1 MTMRMKIKR
10 YFESNISNILAILF
24 LLTSFILLFKVVH
37 QQYEINKYSNKYLQN
52 LLLIFRNQRFVE
64 ARLSGGFLYKS
75 YVPNKTKSSKPP
87 QHDLSYIED
96 NYVVTE
102 GFNYKNNVD
111 SKIGNDRITSK
122 RGQQNDFEVYFSNLL
137 SPSAYS
143 SYMVGYNN
151 VVKLTRS
158 AVDRKREEKNPELNA
173 IISGILLDSLVNP
186 SVETLHA
193 LGILKISQDKYDE
206 AIEVLENASAKQPNN
221 VYILNDLSVAYIASH
236 EKTTKPINLIQAL
249 STIDKAFNLNSS
261 LEEIQF
267 NKALILEKLNLSPT
281 AYDEWQEYLKL
292 EKNSD
297 WAKEAK
303 EHIERIV
310 APTLP
315 ELWLKEKKKLE
326 QAIISKNIADAQE
339 IINKFPHFSR
349 MYAINELIPFW
360 AKAYSEERYFEAS
373 EALEKARFIGDW
385 LAYIHRDNMVI
396 DIVTS
401 VKFILEKS
409 YNSEQIKRLIE
420 AYLAYNEGEYL
431 TENGL
436 LDKAETLLL
445 KAKKFFFES
454 KNLACE
460 TLVGIQL
467 SRICLYRFNFSQAL
481 KHITY
486 CNTISE
492 KYSYPYILGRGWLN
506 YGRIKLKLFEPQK
519 ALTALNTAQSYFKAI
534 NDSDEVLLTHINL
547 SYVYEQIGLEDEV
560 WRNQYEALK
569 YTNQT
574 IRISPIISTQN
585 RIAIQIL
592 PSKHLKTAL
601 YFLNES
607 FQMSLKST
615 IITDIFSALFYRSQ
629 VYYKLGNKKAALKDL
644 NLAKN
649 YINKTSEESVQIRL
663 KQLALMVESNFK
675 LFEDPKSSID
685 LYNAALVNNY
695 AETEKYEVINIYL
708 SRAKAYTLIGDYE
721 KAEADLVK
729 SISEYENVR
738 NNLPFERE
746 KISFLEQVQSTYDEM
761 ITFQVN
767 QRNNAELAFF
777 YTEAK
782 RSRALLDLMM
792 SNKAIKNNNANK
804 FTTKFKDKTIYKKT
818 IKPYKLTDIQS
829 KLPNNTTI
837 IEYTILEKFLVVW
850 VIEQNYSKMFK
861 VPITKDFIEKST
873 KSFCEAISKNLSKN
887 ELVFYSK
894 PLYNSLIEPILPSI
908 NQNHRIIIIPD
919 KILYDLPF
927 NAIINPLTKEY
938 LIKSFTII
946 ISPSATIFIN
956 CLKRDT
962 SLTKYSKNNFLAIGN
977 PSFSKVKFPDLK
989 SLLYAEEEVDNIL
1002 RCYPK
1007 ALILKKQDATKKV
1020 FCEIASKYNIIH
1032 FAGHA
1037 IVNSTAPLLSE
1048 LIFAQDDKEKGDSSS
1063 LKAYE
1068 LYKLQLKQTRLVVLA
1083 ACDTANGQLL
1093 QSEGVVSI
1101 ARPFLANDV
1110 PIVIATLW
1118 KVDDFASKELFSVF
1132 YTEIISG
1139 KDPVAALREAQL
1151 ALINNKDPMLQTA
1164 KQWAV
1169 FIPLGG
1175 VNKKEN

>member
-1 MTMRMKIKR
+1 MAMFMKIKA
-10 YFESNISNILAILF
+10 YFESNISNILAIF
-24 LLTSFILLFKVVH
+24 SLLISFTLLFKVVH

-52 LLLIFRNQRFVE
+52 LLLILRNQRLVE

-75 YVPNKTKSSKPP
+75 YVTIKTKSSKP
-87 QHDLSYIED
+87 QQQDLSHTEND
-96 NYVVTE
+96 YVVTE
-102 GFNYKNNVD
+102 RFNYKNHADN
-111 SKIGNDRITSK
+111 KIGNNKTTSK
-122 RGQQNDFEVYFSNLL
+122 RGQQNDSEVYFSNLL
-137 SPSAYS
+137 SPSVYS
-143 SYMVGYNN
+143 SYIVGYNN

-158 AVDRKREEKNPELNA
+158 AIDRKREENDSELNS

-193 LGILKISQDKYDE
+193 LGVLKISQDKYDE
-206 AIEVLENASAKQPNN
+206 AIEVLEKASIKQPDN
-221 VYILNDLSVAYIASH
+221 VYILNDLSAAYVASH
-236 EKTTKPINLIQAL
+236 EKTTKPMNLIQAL

-261 LEEIQF
+261 LEEIRF

-303 EHIERIV
+303 EHIGRIM

-315 ELWLKEKKKLE
+315 ELWLKEQKNLE

-339 IINKFPHFSR
+339 IVNKFPHFSR

-360 AKAYSEERYFEAS
+360 AKEYFKENYSEAS
-373 EALEKARFIGDW
+373 QALEKAEFIGEW
-385 LAYIHRDNMVI
+385 LSHIHKDKLVI
-396 DIVTS
+396 DIVIT
-401 VKFILEKS
+401 IKS
-409 YNSEQIKRLIE
+409 TLAKGHKSQEIKKLIE
-420 AYLAYNEGEYL
+420 AYLAYNEGEHL
-431 TENGL
+431 TENGT

-445 KAKKFFFES
+445 KAKKLFVEC
-454 KNLACE
+454 KNLTGEA
-460 TLVGIQL
+460 LVGIQL
-467 SRICLYRFNFSQAL
+467 SRICLYRFNFNQAVE
-481 KHITY
+481 HITY
-486 CNTISE
+486 CNSISE

-506 YGRIKLKLFEPQK
+506 YGRVKLKLFEPQK
-519 ALTALNTAQSYFKAI
+519 ALLALNTAQSYFKII
-534 NDSDEVLLTHINL
+534 NDSDEALLTHISL
-547 SYVYEQIGLEDEV
+547 SFVYDQIGSQDEV
-560 WRNQYEALK
+560 WKNQYEALK
-569 YTNQT
+569 YVNQT

-585 RIAIQIL
+585 RIAIQL
-592 PSKHLKTAL
+592 LSSKYLEVAL

-607 FQMSLKST
+607 FQISLKSG
-615 IITDIFSALFYRSQ
+615 IVTDIFSALFYRSQ
-629 VYYKLGNKKAALKDL
+629 AYYKLGNKKAALSDL
-644 NLAKN
+644 NIAKD
-649 YINKTSEESVQIRL
+649 YIAKTSEKSIQTRL
-663 KQLALMVESNFK
+663 NQLALIVESDFK

-685 LYNAALVNNY
+685 LYSAALINKY
-695 AETEKYEVINIYL
+695 TESEKYEVINIYL
-708 SRAKAYTLIGDYE
+708 SRAKAYILTGNNE
-721 KAEADLVK
+721 KAEADLLR
-729 SISEYENVR
+729 SITEYENVR
-738 NNLPFERE
+738 NSLPFEKER
-746 KISFLEQVQSTYDEM
+746 ISFLEQVQSAYDEM
-761 ITFQVN
+761 ITFQIN
-767 QRNNAELAFF
+767 QRNNEDLAFY

-782 RSRALLDLMM
+782 RSRALLDLIM
-792 SNKAIKNNNANK
+792 SNKAIKNNNVNK
-804 FTTKFKDKTIYKKT
+804 STIKFKDKPIYKKT

-829 KLPNNTTI
+829 KLPKNTTI
-837 IEYTILEKFLVVW
+837 IEYSILERFLVIW
-850 VIEQNYSKMFK
+850 VIQQNYSKMFK
-861 VPITKDFIEKST
+861 VPITKGFIEEST
-873 KSFCEAISKNLSKN
+873 KNFCEAITKNLSKN
-887 ELVFYSK
+887 ELVSYSK
-894 PLYNSLIEPILPSI
+894 PLYNNLIKPVLPSI

-927 NAIINPLTKEY
+927 SAIINPLTKQY
-938 LIKSFTII
+938 LIENFTIA
-946 ISPSATIFIN
+946 ISPSATIFVN
-956 CLKRDT
+956 CLKQDID
-962 SLTKYSKNNFLAIGN
+962 LTKYNKNNFLAIGN
-977 PSFSKVKFPDLK
+977 PSFSKVEFPDLK
-989 SLLYAEEEVDNIL
+989 HLLYAEEEVDNIL
-1002 RCYPK
+1002 KYYPK
-1007 ALILKKQDATKKV
+1007 ALVLKNQNATKKV

-1048 LIFAQDDKEKGDSSS
+1048 LIFAQDDKEKGASSS

-1118 KVDDFASKELFSVF
+1118 KVDDFASKELFFVF